1 MATTAACRKQ
11 GPFQALKGRSG
22 PTERIAQGDSHAD
35 KARGFTGKRR
45 PGREQEAEGRRTRG
59 LLLPHGAL
67 KPCGDGI
74 VSGLSLAGHPDSGPF
89 LAASSLLSQD
99 GVQQGGFWEVAG
111 HMAPPFDLSGT
122 LTAGTGLLGPCSL
135 QDLLF

>member
-1 MATTAACRKQ
+1 MLTK
-11 GPFQALKGRSG
+11 
-22 PTERIAQGDSHAD
+22 
-35 KARGFTGKRR
+35 
-45 PGREQEAEGRRTRG
+45 QEALLERGGRAESRRLRDEEPG
-59 LLLPHGAL
+59 VCSCRMAL
-67 KPCGDGI
+67 SSPAVTGF

-111 HMAPPFDLSGT
+111 DMAPPFDLSGT